1 MTETDP
7 KRVLAAVDFGPRHY
21 QRVLLGLP
29 FGIGT
34 RRRGYYPHS
43 GLVVG
48 TIKHIL
54 FLENRT
60 IRYDTRCYSNVRSK
74 ADTSQL
80 NLPHGEP

>member
-1 MTETDP
+1 MTENDP

-34 RRRGYYPHS
+34 ERRRYYPHS

-48 TIKHIL
+48 TIKQHCIY
-54 FLENRT
+54 FFRKPYDT
-60 IRYDTRCYSNVRSK
+60 IRYEM
-74 ADTSQL
+74 L
-80 NLPHGEP
+80 F

>member
-1 MTETDP
+1 MTENDQ
-7 KRVLAAVDFGPRHY
+7 KRVLAAVDFGTRHY

-48 TIKHIL
+48 TIKQQCIV
-54 FLENRT
+54 ET
-60 IRYDTRCYSNVRSK
+60 VIDSIY
-74 ADTSQL
+74 
-80 NLPHGEP
+80 HGLHDCIYFF